1 MWSMSKKDEL
11 TQALK
16 DALRARDNRRKSTIR
31 LTLAAIKNAEVEA
44 NAELDESKILAIIQ
58 KGVKSRRET
67 IEAAERANR
76 EDLITEANEEISILE
91 EFLPQPLNREDLEKL
106 AREAIAESGATSP
119 REMGNVMKLLMSQ
132 VQGRAD
138 GKRVSQVVKQLLSQ

>member
-1 MWSMSKKDEL
+1 MSKKDEL

-16 DALRARDNRRKSTIR
+16 DALRARDNRRKSAIR
-31 LTLAAIKNAEVEA
+31 LTLAAIKNAEIEA
-44 NAELDESKILAIIQ
+44 NEELDESKILTIIQ

-76 EDLITEANEEISILE
+76 EDLITEANEEISILK
-91 EFLPQPLNREDLEKL
+91 EFLPQPLKREDLEEM

-138 GKRVSQVVKQLLSQ
+138 GKMVSQVVKQLLSQ